1 MAIVFINGILAT
13 KEDKQA
19 LHKDIV
25 KNNIDFSVKVSDTGI
40 QYVTTYN

>member
-19 LHKDIV
+19 LSRDIIE
-25 KNNIDFSVKVSDTGI
+25 KNIDFSVKVSDTGI